1 MSYCLK
7 PINPQVSPYAP
18 QVHRIL
24 KHQALKALKPSG
36 KPIKLSWP
44 LSPQISPSAKRAL
57 KPLTELFNLAGPAKW
72 AGICCGHDFR
82 DQIGKVRNKTDEM
95 GNKTHQ
101 LGNQISEIDFK
112 ILSLAGEVIRSQE
125 SKIYEVT
132 NQMGQ
137 GQKEDKRTCE
147 VKLRGGG

>member
-1 MSYCLK
+1 
-7 PINPQVSPYAP
+7 
-18 QVHRIL
+18 
-24 KHQALKALKPSG
+24 
-36 KPIKLSWP
+36 
-44 LSPQISPSAKRAL
+44 
-57 KPLTELFNLAGPAKW
+57 
-72 AGICCGHDFR
+72 
-82 DQIGKVRNKTDEM
+82 M